1 MSGPFNPFKILNLV
15 GNSVELYTEELKKRG
30 SFYKH
35 KKGVKFSRR

>member
-1 MSGPFNPFKILNLV
+1 MLGPFNPFKILNLI
-15 GNSVELYTEELKKRG
+15 GNSVELYVEELKKRR